1 MGRSFWHSLLFA
13 LWLIEHIVVS
23 ADSKLSSEC
32 TIKVNG
38 QLINLKPLASS
49 GSSRLTTS
57 FGRPGSKW
65 NYSFD
70 PCSPFSMP
78 ENPNQGFGDKC
89 LSVAICKYAE
99 QNKRMYYYTLGFHAQ
114 VDVEVQTD
122 KKKNRTDVTLEY
134 EAYLSLKGKESH
146 VKLVCDRKRTRKEDA
161 IFRVIRD
168 LKGLGFMEAELYHI
182 CCCPGGCPV
191 APDLPNS
198 RTSKLF
204 SGWTARP
211 GTKGGRATD
220 GNGTHV
226 KVEYTSGSQGNNTDK
241 SSVAKLEKK
250 KNGPPDRHKVL
261 IIVGVNMGILLVA
274 GMIGMMC
281 YNKRTFQGPYHKVP
295 GTRKP
300 DEPMIWQLA
309 SLRDMSKGGIKT
321 ANHPMN
327 SIIERDTNE
336 THLLSTSNSKAQK
349 RDYEKRDT
357 RRKSL
362 CFPILDNCMIPE
374 DCLELGQR
382 LGGSIFGDTYIG
394 EWTGLTVAIKRI
406 TLSVHENQLNI
417 DNMKWLQDEVR
428 FLSRQ
433 RHRNI
438 VSVLG
443 FCLESKHPYIISEFI
458 RGQCLKDFIKLSG
471 SQLMW
476 PHRVKILSQVADG
489 MAYLHSTNPSILHRD
504 LRCGNLFVT
513 ENDVIKIC
521 DFGVVK
527 LTQPLR
533 SACQKDDCCCQGR
546 YSACPPSIAWTAP
559 EVLQH
564 PNSQETEEHITKS
577 SDVYSFGIVMW
588 ELVMCEDPFEE
599 MSTLQEVMDFVISGG
614 RPEFPQYR
622 NMMPLYSELMETC
635 WKNKPD
641 ERPSFKQVTVHLK
654 ELMHHAKV
662 FQKALNNVGNGRIN
676 GHTRY
681 CNSNSTSTST
691 MS

>member
-1 MGRSFWHSLLFA
+1 MS
-13 LWLIEHIVVS
+13 WLVKYVVVL
-23 ADSKLSSEC
+23 ADSKLSPDC
-32 TIKVNG
+32 TIRVDD
-38 QLINLKPLASS
+38 QLINLKPLA
-49 GSSRLTTS
+49 GYGNSRLSTS
-57 FGRPGSKW
+57 YGRSGSKW

-78 ENPNQGFGDKC
+78 ENPNEGFGDKC

-99 QNKRMYYYTLGFHAQ
+99 QNKRMFYFTLGFHAQ
-114 VDVEVQTD
+114 VDVDIQTD
-122 KKKNRTDVTLEY
+122 KRKNKTKIILEY
-134 EAYLSLKGKESH
+134 KGYLSLKRKESQ
-146 VKLVCDRKRTRKEDA
+146 VQLVCDRKRTRKEDA
-161 IFRVIRD
+161 IFRVVRD
-168 LKGLGFMEAELYHI
+168 LKGFGVMEAELYHI
-182 CCCPGGCPV
+182 CCCPGACPV
-191 APDLPNS
+191 VPDSPDSQNT
-198 RTSKLF
+198 RLF
-204 SGWTARP
+204 SNTTKRQ
-211 GTKGGRATD
+211 GTKGGRAREA
-220 GNGTHV
+220 NSTHV
-226 KVEYTSGSQGNNTDK
+226 KVEYTSESQGNKTDTSAVK
-241 SSVAKLEKK
+241 KLQKK
-250 KNGPPDRHKVL
+250 RGPPDSHKVL
-261 IIVGVNMGILLVA
+261 IIVGVNVGILLVA
-274 GMIGMMC
+274 GVIGMMC
-281 YNKRTFQGPYHKVP
+281 YNKRKFQGPYHKVP
-295 GTRKP
+295 GNRKP
-300 DEPMIWQLA
+300 SEEPTIWQLT
-309 SLRDMSKGGIKT
+309 SLQNVSKGGGIKT
-321 ANHPMN
+321 ANHPMK
-327 SIIERDTNE
+327 SIIERDPAE
-336 THLLSTSNSKAQK
+336 SRMLSTSNSKAQF

-382 LGGSIFGDTYIG
+382 LGGSIFGDTYMG

-406 TLSVHENQLNI
+406 TLSVHENQLNL
-417 DNMKWLQDEVR
+417 DNMKWFQDEIW

-458 RGQCLKDFIKLSG
+458 KGQCLKDFIKLSG
-471 SQLMW
+471 SQLTW

-559 EVLQH
+559 EVLLH
-564 PNSQETEEHITKS
+564 ANSQETEEFITKA

-599 MSTLQEVMDFVISGG
+599 MSTLQEVMDFVIKGG
-614 RPEFPQYR
+614 RPEVPHYHKL
-622 NMMPLYSELMETC
+622 MPLYNELMEKC
-635 WKNKPD
+635 WKNKAE
-641 ERPSFKQVTVHLK
+641 ERPNFKEVTVYLK

-662 FQKALNNVGNGRIN
+662 FQKALNNVANGQMIR
-676 GHTRY
+676 TRSS
-681 CNSNSTSTST
+681 NSNSASASTVS
-691 MS
+691 